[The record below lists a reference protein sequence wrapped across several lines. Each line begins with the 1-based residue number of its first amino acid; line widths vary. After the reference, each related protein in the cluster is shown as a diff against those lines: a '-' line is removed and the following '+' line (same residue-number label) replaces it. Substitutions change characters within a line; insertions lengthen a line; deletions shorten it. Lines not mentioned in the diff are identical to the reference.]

1 MTVIGDDGARAEVR
15 ERILDVAEKHI
26 RHIGHQK
33 TNVAD
38 IADELGMSRA
48 NVYRFFPTRAAI
60 DHGLYARFA
69 EQALEAI
76 RDIARSTAPAR
87 VKLVAIIETLHYRIR
102 RHLAEERN
110 IHALFVAAAGEN
122 WRVTRSYFE
131 QLTADLEAV
140 IHDGQKASELPAADP
155 SKTAQ
160 SIITAMISFLHP
172 VLVEQRVSDGGD
184 IDADLDL
191 HVRFVLRALEISKG

>member
-1 MTVIGDDGARAEVR
+1 MADNSTRAEVR
-15 ERILDVAEKHI
+15 ERILDVAEKHV
-26 RHIGHQK
+26 RHVGHQK

-38 IADELGMSRA
+38 IANELGMSRA
-48 NVYRFFPTRAAI
+48 SVYRFFPTRAAI
-60 DHGLYARFA
+60 DHSLYARFA

-87 VKLVAIIETLHYRIR
+87 VKLVAILETLHHRTR
-102 RHLAEERN
+102 RQLAEERN

-122 WRVTRSYFE
+122 WRVTRSYLE
-131 QLTADLEAV
+131 HLRADLEAV
-140 IHDGQKASELPAADP
+140 ICDGQKASEIPATDP

-160 SIITAMISFLHP
+160 SIITAMTPFLHP
-172 VLVEQRVSDGGD
+172 VLVEQRVFDGGD

-191 HVRFVLRALEISKG
+191 HVRFIMRALEVLEE